1 MNTFLRIIL
10 DIITLGIFEIIIYSK
25 VKKLSKTKNDELI
38 YSKKYKFKI
47 NDFINDLG
55 GINNIENISY
65 TLSSIKINFKNI
77 NLVNSELQK
86 KYQIKGI
93 TKSINS
99 MILIFGD
106 NAKTIAND
114 INELLNNLNK

>member
-25 VKKLSKTKNDELI
+25 VKKLSKAKNDELI

-86 KYQIKGI
+86 KYQQ
-93 TKSINS
+93 NL
-99 MILIFGD
+99 LIQWF
-106 NAKTIAND
+106 
-114 INELLNNLNK
+114 